1 MVLVLEEFIKR
12 EFMKT
17 KIKFF
22 IVTISI
28 FGLGIFIGIRYDQ
41 YQDKSYMDDVIDKEV
56 QEKIEYYDATLKWYS
71 KLMRLENDSLR
82 EENLKLN
89 KKLIGNINL

>member
-1 MVLVLEEFIKR
+1 
-12 EFMKT
+12 MKT